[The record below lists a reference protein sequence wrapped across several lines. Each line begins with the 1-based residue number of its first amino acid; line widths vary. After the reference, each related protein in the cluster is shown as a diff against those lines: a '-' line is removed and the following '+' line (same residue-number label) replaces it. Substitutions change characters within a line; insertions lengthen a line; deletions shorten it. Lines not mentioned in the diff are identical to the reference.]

1 MVGQDH
7 GLFAV
12 AGITMQVRRIRGDP
26 GGDHHA
32 GRKSKKLYETM
43 FHPNDYM
50 IAVRWYELVP
60 GLEDQLI
67 YEAGLPEIVVINSSE
82 LRLAAFSMEQVKGPR
97 PINMRPRRCGAAEEM
112 EQVQAQQRWCLP
124 FETYQEALEACVG

>member
-12 AGITMQVRRIRGDP
+12 AGITMQARRIRGDSC
-26 GGDHHA
+26 
-32 GRKSKKLYETM
+32 RKSKKLYETM

-97 PINMRPRRCGAAEEM
+97 PINMRPRRGGAAEEM
-112 EQVQAQQRWCLP
+112 EQVQAQQRWRLP

>member
-12 AGITMQVRRIRGDP
+12 AGITMQARRIRGDSC
-26 GGDHHA
+26 
-32 GRKSKKLYETM
+32 RKSKKLYETM

-67 YEAGLPEIVVINSSE
+67 
-82 LRLAAFSMEQVKGPR
+82 
-97 PINMRPRRCGAAEEM
+97 
-112 EQVQAQQRWCLP
+112 
-124 FETYQEALEACVG
+124 